1 MTLQMFVGRRVDF
14 VFDWFLPT
22 LSEVFA
28 LAELGAEKPQSQL
41 EAEVGETAVYR
52 RSPQRVAT
60 ARHKAERE
68 WSGAIAA
75 LMMLLERTSKE
86 LSPSQDTTHGLVI
99 SAPSPVLSHP
109 ELLDHFSTWTFT
121 VDSLRS
127 SERGAFQLP
136 PAQFEPTI
144 PPPISPPPLSL
155 LPDDPLAAEQFCIVF
170 TANFGLVLVLGEDA
184 AGNPAF
190 LFSFDP
196 KTLELAWQCLRQRV
210 LMTTPHRLNELDNLT
225 KQFAPITPSFQL
237 VTQFSRLMLEHL
249 PEPAEK
255 EEARKARDVAPAFQ
269 VTQGSDG
276 NPAFKFS
283 TAGMKAASAR
293 SSLDVELL
301 QAIAHEVRT
310 PLTTIR
316 TMTRLLL
323 KRKDLATDVKKR
335 LEIIDRECSEQIDR
349 FNLIFRAV
357 ELETTSAKT
366 AAMSLTATSLTE
378 VFRQSIP
385 RWQQQAKQ
393 RHLNLDVLLPQQMPT
408 VVSDPTMLDQ
418 ALTSLIERF
427 TRSLPAGSHI
437 QVEVMLA
444 GDQLKLQLQSQ
455 PSTDMECPIAST
467 QPYKPILKSLGQM
480 LTFQPET
487 GILSLNLAVTKN
499 LFQALG
505 GKLIVKERPQHGE
518 VMTVF
523 LPLELNAIDYSS
535 THIYEV

>member
-1 MTLQMFVGRRVDF
+1 MFVGQRVDS

-28 LAELGAEKPQSQL
+28 LVESGVEKPQSQL
-41 EAEVGETAVYR
+41 EMEVGETAVYR
-52 RSPQRVAT
+52 RSPQRLVS
-60 ARHKAERE
+60 ARAKAERE

-75 LMMLLERTSKE
+75 LMLLLKQTSQASSLK
-86 LSPSQDTTHGLVI
+86 QDAPQGLVI
-99 SAPSPVLSHP
+99 SAPSPVLGNL
-109 ELLDHFSTWTFT
+109 ELLDRFSTCTFT
-121 VDSLRS
+121 VDTLRS

-136 PAQFEPTI
+136 PAQSESTAAPTVG
-144 PPPISPPPLSL
+144 SPPLSL
-155 LPDDPLAAEQFCIVF
+155 LPNDPLAAEQFCVVF
-170 TANFGLVLVLGEDA
+170 TANFGLVMVLGEDG

-196 KTLELAWQCLRQRV
+196 KTLELAWQSLRQRV
-210 LMTTPHRLNELDNLT
+210 LLTTPHRLNELDTLV
-225 KQFAPITPSFQL
+225 KQFAPVSPSYQL
-237 VTQFSRLMLEHL
+237 VTQFSRFMLEHL
-249 PEPAEK
+249 PEPVEK
-255 EEARKARDVAPAFQ
+255 DEARKVREAASAFQ
-269 VTQGSDG
+269 VTQAKDGSS
-276 NPAFKFS
+276 PFKFS
-283 TAGMKAASAR
+283 AASKQGISPR

-323 KRKDLATDVKKR
+323 KRKDLAADVKKR

-357 ELETTSAKT
+357 ELETTNAKA
-366 AAMSLTATSLTE
+366 AAMPLTATSLAE
-378 VFRQSIP
+378 VFQQSIP

-393 RHLNLDVLLPQQMPT
+393 RHLSLDVVLPQQMPM

-455 PSTDMECPIAST
+455 PKADGGCPIASE
-467 QPYKPILKSLGQM
+467 PYKPILKSLGQM

-523 LPLELNAIDYSS
+523 LPLELNHLDYGG